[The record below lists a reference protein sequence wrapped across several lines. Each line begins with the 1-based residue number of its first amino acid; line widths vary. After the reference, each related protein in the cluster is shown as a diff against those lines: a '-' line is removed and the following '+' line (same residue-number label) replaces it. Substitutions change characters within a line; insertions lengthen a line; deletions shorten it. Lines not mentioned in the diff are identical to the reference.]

1 MMWLSLLS
9 PAVVPLIID
18 TDMGGGGCRDVD
30 DVAAVCMASALQKSG
45 EAELLAIMQNTL
57 PAQTAGVTSV
67 LLHYY
72 GLDSVPIGAYKGT
85 DLQDDG
91 QLSYVADLVDN
102 WPSPIKNTSQVPDA
116 VELYR
121 TTLAAAA
128 DHSVAIASIGML
140 TNLAAL
146 LKSPGGRDLVAQ
158 KVKTLAIMGGG
169 YPHSDVTSAAVDAAG
184 RYGRNANGCE
194 CNFCCAYNHGLD
206 RAVASAASAYVVA
219 NVPPEVHVVY
229 SGMEVG
235 VRVLSGGP
243 LTACAPKE
251 DPCRQA
257 FIDNEG
263 AGKSRFSWD
272 PLTTLVAVRG
282 PAAAACSYSD
292 EGGRNTVDAA
302 TGTNKWVDGP
312 PTNQTFLLLHN
323 ATAAGAAIN
332 ELLCQL

>member
-1 MMWLSLLS
+1 M
-9 PAVVPLIID
+9 
-18 TDMGGGGCRDVD
+18 
-30 DVAAVCMASALQKSG
+30 
-45 EAELLAIMQNTL
+45 
-57 PAQTAGVTSV
+57 
-67 LLHYY
+67 
-72 GLDSVPIGAYKGT
+72 PIGAYKGD
-85 DLQDDG
+85 DLQDAG
-91 QLSYVADLVDN
+91 QLVRRRPRRQLAA
-102 WPSPIKNTSQVPDA
+102 PIKNTSQVPDA

-146 LKSPGGRDLVAQ
+146 LKTDRDLVAR

-184 RYGRNANGCE
+184 RSGRNANGCE

-206 RAVASAASAYVVA
+206 RAVASAASAYVVE

-263 AGKSRFSWD
+263 AGNRQLD

-292 EGGRNTVDAA
+292 AGGRNTVDAA

-323 ATAAGAAIN
+323 ASAAGEAIN

>member
-1 MMWLSLLS
+1 M
-9 PAVVPLIID
+9 
-18 TDMGGGGCRDVD
+18 
-30 DVAAVCMASALQKSG
+30 
-45 EAELLAIMQNTL
+45 
-57 PAQTAGVTSV
+57 
-67 LLHYY
+67 
-72 GLDSVPIGAYKGT
+72 
-85 DLQDDG
+85 
-91 QLSYVADLVDN
+91 
-102 WPSPIKNTSQVPDA
+102 
-116 VELYR
+116 
-121 TTLAAAA
+121 
-128 DHSVAIASIGML
+128 
-140 TNLAAL
+140 
-146 LKSPGGRDLVAQ
+146 
-158 KVKTLAIMGGG
+158 
-169 YPHSDVTSAAVDAAG
+169 
-184 RYGRNANGCE
+184 
-194 CNFCCAYNHGLD
+194 
-206 RAVASAASAYVVA
+206 ASAASAYVVA